1 MIQFQGFKPSGIEK
15 IANAM
20 GFQGEEKDFQKFLED
35 NPDRQAEMM
44 RYQDIARKMVEG
56 GYVNKMQEG
65 GTPAKKDIRDISS
78 SMVTTPK
85 VPAGAKV
92 TPFGI
97 PTGDAG
103 QMIPTGSGQVGTTA
117 PKATAKTAGTTTA
130 TRGGDPR
137 GRPVFPFFKPEED
150 PAPPPA
156 TTT

>member
-1 MIQFQGFKPSGIEK
+1 MITFQGFKPSGLEK

-20 GFQGEEKDFQKFLED
+20 GFQGEEKDFKKFLEE
-35 NPDRQAEMM
+35 NPDRQAEML

-65 GTPAKKDIRDISS
+65 GTPKKKDIRDISS

-103 QMIPTGSGQVGTTA
+103 QMIPTGSGQVDDTA
-117 PKATAKTAGTTTA
+117 PQARVTQAGTTKA
-130 TRGGDPR
+130 YRPR
-137 GRPVFPFFKPEED
+137 GRGDFLQPFFTEEE
-150 PAPPPA
+150 
-156 TTT
+156 